1 MPNRAKVGEMQAEL
15 SFKSRQRETAETTH
29 ARLLKEHAKRTSELN
44 KIDTLDS
51 KISVELSSLNS
62 KIQRYHVRVSFCCCL
77 VATTTRLEDS
87 PTTRS
92 RLLFVCVCIT
102 A

>member
-1 MPNRAKVGEMQAEL
+1 MQAEL

-62 KIQRYHVRVSFCCCL
+62 KIQRYRVRVCVSVGVSSPQNTIGRLTNYTFVL
-77 VATTTRLEDS
+77 VC
-87 PTTRS
+87 
-92 RLLFVCVCIT
+92 FVCVSQHDG
-102 A
+102 

>member
-62 KIQRYHVRVSFCCCL
+62 KIQRYRVRVSF
-77 VATTTRLEDS
+77 
-87 PTTRS
+87 
-92 RLLFVCVCIT
+92 
-102 A
+102 